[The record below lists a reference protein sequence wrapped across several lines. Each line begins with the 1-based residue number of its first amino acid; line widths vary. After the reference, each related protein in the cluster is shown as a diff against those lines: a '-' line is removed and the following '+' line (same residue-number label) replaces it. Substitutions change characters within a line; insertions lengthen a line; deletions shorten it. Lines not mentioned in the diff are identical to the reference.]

1 MGDVGCS
8 DLISPAYA
16 KQDHPGVA
24 LIIVNQEFEKSTDLE
39 NREGA
44 AADLELLK
52 TTFENLGFEVM
63 SMRDATDIEILSELK
78 KGKWQLMELDC
89 WCIF

>member
-1 MGDVGCS
+1 MGDAGCS

-24 LIIVNQEFEKSTDLE
+24 LIIVNQEFEESTGWLD
-39 NREGA
+39 REGA
-44 AADLELLK
+44 AADLESLK

-63 SMRDATDIEILSELK
+63 PMRDATDIKILSELK
-78 KGKWQLMELDC
+78 KGKWQVMKLDY